1 MTSTLCSILA
11 GGLIGLPRF
20 FLVLLF
26 CLALAACLLELQVVD
41 GQIYDLGSQV
51 GFFDWVGRR
60 RVVALPLEPEEILVV
75 LVFA

>member
-1 MTSTLCSILA
+1 M
-11 GGLIGLPRF
+11 
-20 FLVLLF
+20 LF
-26 CLALAACLLELQVVD
+26 CFTLATCLLQLQVVD

-75 LVFA
+75 LVIA

>member
-11 GGLIGLPRF
+11 GGLIGLPWL
-20 FLVLLF
+20 FLVLHF
-26 CLALAACLLELQVVD
+26 CFALAACLLELQVVD
-41 GQIYDLGSQV
+41 GQVYDLGSQV

-75 LVFA
+75 LVIA